1 MGAELFGCA
10 KLYGA
15 VPGAQALVRGRPAG
29 RHAGRART
37 RPHRGH
43 GLPRR
48 RPPGSRPGT
57 AWTSS
62 PSGCAGRGADGVEV
76 FDLRDFDSQEEDE
89 AARTYEMFQHEEDG
103 AIKVLMRP

>member
-1 MGAELFGCA
+1 M
-10 KLYGA
+10 
-15 VPGAQALVRGRPAG
+15 
-29 RHAGRART
+29 
-37 RPHRGH
+37 
-43 GLPRR
+43 
-48 RPPGSRPGT
+48 

-89 AARTYEMFQHEEDG
+89 AARTYEMFQHKEDG